1 MVTELFHCM
10 WGNTPMQSHRMRRIA
25 LGMLALAILFALFE
39 VAVRV
44 IPPDQ
49 AQIVETDDTGA
60 LVATRTI
67 TDARAIAHQR
77 SLVDAH
83 PVWQANLLT
92 QCGSVILPDDDVT
105 IRFYWHGLPLESA
118 SSNMSY
124 CPAAHLVSSGGL
136 LAPVRYAGAITMQG
150 VALVL

>member
-1 MVTELFHCM
+1 MR
-10 WGNTPMQSHRMRRIA
+10 QSRATLGPSSSTQQARTRRIA
-25 LGMLALAILFALFE
+25 ICIVALFILFALFE

-60 LVATRTI
+60 LVASRTI
-67 TDARAIAHQR
+67 TDAGAIAKQR
-77 SLVDAH
+77 ALVDAH

-92 QCGSVILPDDDVT
+92 QCGTVILPDDDVT
-105 IRFYWHGLPLESA
+105 IRFFWHGLLLESA
-118 SSNMSY
+118 SSNMSF

-136 LAPVRYAGAITMQG
+136 LTPVRYSGAITMQG
-150 VALVL
+150 VMLAL